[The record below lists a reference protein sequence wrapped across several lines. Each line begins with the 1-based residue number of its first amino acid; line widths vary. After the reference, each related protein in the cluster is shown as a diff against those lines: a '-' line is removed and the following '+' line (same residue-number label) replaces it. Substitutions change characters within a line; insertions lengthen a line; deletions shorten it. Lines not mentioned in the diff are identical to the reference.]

1 MHIESFD
8 DKFIIYINKKID
20 LEDISGILLNYKNM
34 GIDIKIYNNMV
45 IYEDKNLGT
54 ILELS
59 SDDDYFNS
67 FDINVSISKEENFLL
82 KLEETI
88 NFDIDADIYKYKNNY
103 YMHLKEN
110 DWIKIGRI
118 LEYSKIIYESI
129 KKKKKKEKNKVDGGS
144 LV

>member
-34 GIDIKIYNNMV
+34 GIDIKNYNNMV
-45 IYEDKNLGT
+45 IYEDQNLGT

-88 NFDIDADIYKYKNNY
+88 DFDIDADIYKYKNNY

-118 LEYSKIIYESI
+118 LEYSKIIYGSI
-129 KKKKKKEKNKVDGGS
+129 VKEIKKEKNKVDGGS

>member
-34 GIDIKIYNNMV
+34 GIDIKNYNNMV

-82 KLEETI
+82 ISRLSQ
-88 NFDIDADIYKYKNNY
+88 
-103 YMHLKEN
+103 N
-110 DWIKIGRI
+110 DKRAERI
-118 LEYSKIIYESI
+118 
-129 KKKKKKEKNKVDGGS
+129 V
-144 LV
+144 

>member
-34 GIDIKIYNNMV
+34 GIDIKNYNNIV
-45 IYEDKNLGT
+45 IYEDQNLGT

-103 YMHLKEN
+103 YMHL
-110 DWIKIGRI
+110 
-118 LEYSKIIYESI
+118 
-129 KKKKKKEKNKVDGGS
+129 
-144 LV
+144 